1 MTEIN
6 MLIAAIV
13 GCIVMYYS
21 VFPMLKSLLSGFTKL
36 FKWGKAIVPRIVAW
50 LHDHMPENRIGRFFV
65 KAIIAVI
72 LFPVTPTVAAVH
84 TAIENPEKA
93 PGIAAIYLVGALIFA
108 VIWLKRRKSHNI
120 K

>member
-1 MTEIN
+1 MIEVN
-6 MLIAAIV
+6 MLIAAVV

-21 VFPMLKSLLSGFTKL
+21 LWPMLKNLLSGVTKFL
-36 FKWGKAIVPRIVAW
+36 KWGKAIVPRVVSW
-50 LHDHMPENRIGRFFV
+50 LNNHMPENKIGRFFV

-72 LFPVTPTVAAVH
+72 LFPVTPTIAAAH

-108 VIWLKRRKSHNI
+108 IIWLKRRKSQSV
-120 K
+120 